1 MMADILI
8 VDNDV
13 SALAQLEARLRAE
26 GYSTV
31 STDRG
36 GNALELLR
44 ERVFDLMITGLRM
57 PDVDGIALMKMAQ
70 KIQSHMVT
78 VVMPDASGMS
88 DAITAMKFGAYDY
101 IVKPFRFDEVMFIIG
116 RALSYE
122 DLLSENKVL
131 RSSMF
136 GRRSG
141 YEFVIGESRQ
151 MLDVFRII
159 EKLSGTNSAVL
170 ISGESG
176 TGKKLIARAV
186 HNTSARSAKPF
197 IKVNCQ
203 TLPEADFE
211 TGMFGC
217 GSKKGFFE
225 LAHQGTIFLE
235 GIDATPQN
243 KQNRLLETLRNKMI
257 RGVDGTNKVVDVRII
272 ATSNEN
278 LSELAERNEFNPELH
293 RHLSCIKVEMP
304 PLRKRKNDIPLL
316 VRYFCREL
324 ECEQGRRIEFSADAM
339 KLLSAYSWPG
349 NIKQLENLVKRTVGL
364 SENGEIGADDLPQ
377 EVIGF
382 KVNRKKKTE
391 NNDGNKKKSFVQL
404 KEYMK
409 NAETTYIASVIEH
422 CGGNKENAAEILGVS
437 LATLYRKL

>member
-1 MMADILI
+1 MADILI
-8 VDNDV
+8 VDNDAF
-13 SALAQLEARLRAE
+13 ALAQLEDYLCAE
-26 GYSTV
+26 GYSIV
-31 STDRG
+31 SADSG
-36 GNALELLR
+36 GTALELIR

-57 PDVDGIALMKMAQ
+57 PDIDGIALMKMAQ

-151 MLDVFRII
+151 MLDVFRVI
-159 EKLSGTNSAVL
+159 EKLSGTNSTVL

-186 HNTSARSAKPF
+186 HSTSARSAKPF

-203 TLPEADFE
+203 MLPEADFE
-211 TGMFGC
+211 TEMFGC
-217 GSKKGFFE
+217 GLKKGFFE

-235 GIDATPQN
+235 GIDATPLA
-243 KQNRLLETLRNKMI
+243 KQNRLLETLRSRMI
-257 RGVDGTNKVVDVRII
+257 RGADGVNKAVDVRII
-272 ATSNEN
+272 ATSDED
-278 LSELAERNEFNPELH
+278 LSVMAERNEFNPELN

-316 VRYFCREL
+316 IRYFCREL
-324 ECEQGRRIEFSADAM
+324 EREQSRRIDFSADAM

-349 NIKQLENLVKRTVGL
+349 NIRQLENLVRRTAGL
-364 SENGEIGADDLPQ
+364 SESGEIGADDLPQ

-382 KVNRKKKTE
+382 KVNRKKKIE
-391 NNDGNKKKSFVQL
+391 NNGWSESKSFVPL

-409 NAETTYIASVIEH
+409 NAEAAYISNVIEH
-422 CGGNKENAAEILGVS
+422 CDGNKESAAEILGVS